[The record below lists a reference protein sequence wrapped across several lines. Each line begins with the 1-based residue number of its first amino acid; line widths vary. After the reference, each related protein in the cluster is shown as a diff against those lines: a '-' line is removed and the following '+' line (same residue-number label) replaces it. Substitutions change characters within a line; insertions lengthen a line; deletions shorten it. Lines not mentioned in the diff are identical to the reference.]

1 VGKNRNGNATAGET
15 DGETDGATDG
25 ETDGATEGETEGERD
40 RDSATGGDDSENERA
55 AGTCSRRRGAVRPF
69 PELLDRRYDLDIA
82 PSMINM
88 DLRFNG
94 AYMVV
99 NSIYNILACKFGYQ
113 HMLSVQMLYWMSIQ
127 KYYQINSIDTAA
139 NYKLS
144 LCTLLDIAK
153 TVALCSE
160 RELSIYTNVAAV
172 APAAATTTTTTGT
185 SAHQHAS
192 RGDPHTSATATAT
205 ATATT
210 TTTTHPP
217 GVFPASFLAHKCST
231 ASKPFYRMQ
240 HYYVPNDAAVIK
252 RALYSDHLIL
262 ANLTLFS
269 NLLSSR
275 GGVVPFPNS
284 TDQSAG
290 MIVVTILGYQANVW
304 IVRFPFGLHWGDQ
317 GIGYVS
323 FEYFSRYNRDR
334 WLIEIDECGEPPE
347 YMSQRKTEQA
357 SENSELLAAHMDPT
371 TYHHQQQQPLSTE
384 ERPTTRASS
393 SSASS
398 NNSDRKHA
406 TQSRMRRRFG

>member
-1 VGKNRNGNATAGET
+1 VNEFENEF
-15 DGETDGATDG
+15 
-25 ETDGATEGETEGERD
+25 EREFE
-40 RDSATGGDDSENERA
+40 SEHENEREHENGNDLNSDSD
-55 AGTCSRRRGAVRPF
+55 AGDETGADDDAGDGRTANRRTRGPVRAF

-144 LCTLLDIAK
+144 LCTMLEIAK
-153 TVALCSE
+153 TMALCSE
-160 RELSIYTNVAAV
+160 RELSIYTNVAPV
-172 APAAATTTTTTGT
+172 TTTAPAT
-185 SAHQHAS
+185 Q
-192 RGDPHTSATATAT
+192 HTSREDTP
-205 ATATT
+205 

-217 GVFPASFLAHKCST
+217 PGVFRASSLAHKC
-231 ASKPFYRMQ
+231 AGSKPFYRMQ
-240 HYYVPNDAAVIK
+240 HYYVPKDVAVIK

-262 ANLTLFS
+262 ANLTMFS

-334 WLIEIDECGEPPE
+334 WLIDIDECGEPPE

-371 TYHHQQQQPLSTE
+371 TYQQTTAAAYPADDQ
-384 ERPTTRASS
+384 RPATRA
-393 SSASS
+393 ATT
-398 NNSDRKHA
+398 DGDFLKKQTKH
-406 TQSRMRRRFG
+406 SRMRRRFG